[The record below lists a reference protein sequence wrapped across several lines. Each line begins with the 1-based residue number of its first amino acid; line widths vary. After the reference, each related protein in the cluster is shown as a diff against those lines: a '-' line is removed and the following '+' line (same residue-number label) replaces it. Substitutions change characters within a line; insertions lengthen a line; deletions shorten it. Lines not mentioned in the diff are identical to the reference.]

1 MRDYYE
7 ILGVSRNASRE
18 EIKKAY
24 RRLAHEHHPDKG
36 GGDGEKFKE
45 INEAYQVLSD
55 EEKRR
60 QYDQFGQVFG
70 PGFAGAGGAG
80 GPWSWNVDFGDISD
94 FADFEE
100 VFGAFFEGLGLGKKR
115 RTYRRGSDL
124 ELGLELTLEEVKV
137 GKVAEVE
144 FRSQVEC
151 VKCAGLGYK
160 AEAGLKKC
168 DYCDGRGEIKEAKNT
183 FFGSFAQVV
192 TCKFCRGLGQ
202 IPNEACADCR
212 GEGRVKGK
220 KKIKVEVR
228 AGVAGGQIIRVKGM
242 GEAGERQ
249 AGTGDLYVR
258 VKVKPHPIFERRG
271 NDLYHRPIMV
281 SLVDLLLGKKLKI
294 KNLEGKEIE
303 VAVPPGSDLNEEIRV
318 RGQGMT
324 KDGDLV
330 IKLQAKTPKHLS
342 AKAKKLLEDLRRELG
357 D

>member
-1 MRDYYE
+1 MKDYYE
-7 ILGVSRNASRE
+7 ALGVSKNASKE

-24 RRLAHEHHPDKG
+24 RRLAHQYHPDKSN
-36 GGDGEKFKE
+36 GDDKKFKE

-55 EEKRR
+55 DQKRR
-60 QYDQFGQVFG
+60 QYDQFGQVFDRG
-70 PGFAGAGGAG
+70 VPGGGASA
-80 GPWSWNVDFGDISD
+80 PWGWSVDFGDIGD
-94 FADFEE
+94 LGDLEE

-124 ELGLELTLEEVKV
+124 ELGLELTLEEAKT
-137 GKVAEVE
+137 GKMAEVE
-144 FRSQVEC
+144 FATQVEC
-151 VKCAGLGYK
+151 AKCAGLGYK

-183 FFGSFAQVV
+183 FFGSFSQVV
-192 TCKFCRGLGQ
+192 ACKFCRGLGQ
-202 IPNEACADCR
+202 IPNEMCAECR

-228 AGVAGGQIIRVKGM
+228 AGVANGQIIRVKGM

-258 VKVKPHPIFERRG
+258 VRVKPHPVFERQG

-281 SLVDLLLGKKLKI
+281 SLVDLLLGKKLKV
-294 KNLEGKEIE
+294 KTLEGKEIE

-324 KDGDLV
+324 KDSDLV
-330 IKLQAKTPKHLS
+330 IKLQAKTPKHLNS
-342 AKAKKLLEDLRRELG
+342 KAKKLLEDLRKELE
-357 D
+357 